1 MFRPRRLLL
10 PAALGLTLGAA
21 LGCGGDEPVPAAR
34 GPFGDGPAASLDYP
48 RGEDLAPRA
57 SLAIPPGSPTV
68 VFLGDSISAG
78 LHLSSDAAFP
88 ALVQRSLTE
97 TGLPFELINAGVS
110 GDTSAGGVRRLDWL
124 LAREPVVVVVELGGN
139 DGLRGLDP
147 AQVEANLR
155 LIVAGVREAGARVLL
170 LGMRLPPS
178 LGADYVERFE
188 GLYPR
193 LAEELELAFVP
204 YFMEGVGGVPD
215 LNLPDGLHPNPEGHR
230 RIARRVAKVLGP
242 LLAGLED

>member
-1 MFRPRRLLL
+1 MRSPRRLPL
-10 PAALGLTLGAA
+10 PAALGLAFGAL
-21 LGCGGDEPVPAAR
+21 LGCGGEEPAPAPG
-34 GPFGDGPAASLDYP
+34 GPLGGGPAASLVDP
-48 RGEDLAPRA
+48 GGADLGPRA
-57 SLAIPPGSPTV
+57 RLEIPPGAPTV

-78 LHLSSDAAFP
+78 LHLGSDAAFP
-88 ALVQRSLTE
+88 ALVQRSLAAA
-97 TGLPFELINAGVS
+97 GLPFELINAGVS

-124 LAREPVVVVVELGGN
+124 LAREPAVVVVELGGN

-204 YFMEGVGGVPD
+204 YFMEGVGGVPEF
-215 LNLPDGLHPNPEGHR
+215 NLSDGLHPNFEGHR
-230 RIARRVAKVLGP
+230 RIARRVARSLGP
-242 LLAGLED
+242 LLAALED